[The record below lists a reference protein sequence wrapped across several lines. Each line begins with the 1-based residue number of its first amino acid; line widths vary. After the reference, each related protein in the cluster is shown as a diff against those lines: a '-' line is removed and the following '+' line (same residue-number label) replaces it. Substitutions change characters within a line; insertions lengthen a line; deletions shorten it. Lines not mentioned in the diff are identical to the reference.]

1 MQKEICVY
9 LNGKKVLV
17 PVSEIKARKAAG
29 QRYIYLEDER
39 MLVPVTDAVYSEYMR
54 PEWREQKRRQ
64 REQRCSVE
72 GKRCQKD
79 CNHCDYSPD
88 GAALS
93 LERLEEDLGKTAVD
107 TFDVAECCIAE
118 LLNRELYEALDEL
131 TPEDKKIIKL
141 LFNEMSEREIA
152 AEVGL
157 SQKGVNKRKH
167 KLFEFLSARLE
178 KYI

>member
-1 MQKEICVY
+1 
-9 LNGKKVLV
+9 
-17 PVSEIKARKAAG
+17 
-29 QRYIYLEDER
+29 
-39 MLVPVTDAVYSEYMR
+39 MLVPVTDAIYTEYMR

-64 REQRCSVE
+64 REQHCTVD

-79 CNHCDYSPD
+79 CNYCKYSPE

-93 LERLEEDLGKTAVD
+93 LERLAEDLGETAPDKV
-107 TFDVAECCIAE
+107 DVAECCIAE

-131 TPEDKKIIKL
+131 TSEDKKIIKL

-167 KLFEFLSARLE
+167 KLFEFLRARLG

>member
-9 LNGKKVLV
+9 LNGEKLLV

-29 QRYIYLEDER
+29 QRYVYLEDEK
-39 MLVPVTDAVYSEYMR
+39 MLVPVTDAIYTEYMR

-64 REQRCSVE
+64 REQRCTVD

-79 CNHCDYSPD
+79 CNHCEYRPD

-107 TFDVAECCIAE
+107 TFDVAELCMAE
-118 LLNRELYEALDEL
+118 MLNQELHEALGEL
-131 TPEDKKIIKL
+131 TSEDKKIIKL

>member
-9 LNGKKVLV
+9 LNGEKLLV

-29 QRYIYLEDER
+29 QRYIYLEDEK
-39 MLVPVTDAVYSEYMR
+39 MLVPVTDAVYKEYMR
-54 PEWREQKRRQ
+54 PDWREQKRRQ
-64 REQRCSVE
+64 REQRCTVD

-79 CNHCDYSPD
+79 CNYCEYSPD

-93 LERLEEDLGKTAVD
+93 LERLEEDLGKMAVD
-107 TFDVAECCIAE
+107 KVDVAEHCMME
-118 LLNRELYEALDEL
+118 LFYQALYDAINEL
-131 TPEDKKIIKL
+131 TSEDKKIIKL

-152 AEVGL
+152 AEVSL
-157 SQKGVNKRKH
+157 SQTGVNKRKH
-167 KLFEFLSARLE
+167 RLFEFLRARLE

>member
-1 MQKEICVY
+1 MQKKICVY
-9 LNGKKVLV
+9 FNGKKVAV

-29 QRYIYLEDER
+29 QRYIYLEDEK
-39 MLVPVTDAVYSEYMR
+39 MLVPVTDAVYKEYMR

-64 REQRCSVE
+64 REQRCAVE

-107 TFDVAECCIAE
+107 NFDIAE
-118 LLNRELYEALDEL
+118 RCMIELLYQALYEAMDEL
-131 TPEDKKIIKL
+131 TPEDKKIIKML
-141 LFNEMSEREIA
+141 SNEISERKIG

-157 SQKGVNKRKH
+157 SQTGVNKHKH
-167 KLFEFLSARLE
+167 KIKDFLRARLE